1 MFTLS
6 EVKVPFKTSAR
17 RLLRRAGAIVGKRR
31 TYPVHFP
38 STPPSPISVTS
49 EKPHQSPRTN
59 RFRIALLSEVSVD
72 DVVVVSALASAPFCC
87 HADLLAMST
96 NQLTAVARMLNDALP
111 PPLHINIEAGR
122 KPGEIRTEIES
133 IVGLRP
139 PHHHHTT
146 VTLARPLPRF
156 HLESPVA
163 HRSPATSN
171 GVPFS
176 EDIDSDISL
185 RYSPPQQRR
194 HISPSLAVSAPT
206 TSQASL
212 PSVVLGCRAPRSVA
226 DTDMS
231 TAESFRT
238 RSRLS
243 DGMGQVMPRMSTPV
257 KGVEANYELTFGLEG
272 FTVENPT
279 ELSSGSLH
287 VGNVNP

>member
-6 EVKVPFKTSAR
+6 EVKVPFKTPAR

-38 STPPSPISVTS
+38 SITPSPISITP
-49 EKPHQSPRTN
+49 EKPHQSARTN
-59 RFRIALLSEVSVD
+59 CFRIALLSEVSAD

-87 HADLLAMST
+87 HADLLAMGT
-96 NQLTAVARMLNDALP
+96 IQLTAVARVLNDALP
-111 PPLHINIEAGR
+111 PPLHINIGAGR
-122 KPGEIRTEIES
+122 KPGEIRTEIETV
-133 IVGLRP
+133 VGLRP
-139 PHHHHTT
+139 PHHHHTA
-146 VTLARPLPRF
+146 LARPLPRF
-156 HLESPVA
+156 HIESPVA
-163 HRSPATSN
+163 HRGPATSN

-194 HISPSLAVSAPT
+194 HISPTPAVSAPT

-212 PSVVLGCRAPRSVA
+212 SSVVLGCRTPRSVA

-238 RSRLS
+238 RSRPS
-243 DGMGQVMPRMSTPV
+243 YCMGQVTPRMSTPV
-257 KGVEANYELTFGLEG
+257 KGVQTNYELTFGLEG
-272 FTVENPT
+272 FTVEDPT

-287 VGNVNP
+287 VEDVIP